1 MIHKSSQKLAL
12 FVRTRDCYSGTN
24 HCKALV
30 GWAHG
35 DPPLSPDQFP
45 LGIDFNKKIISDRNP
60 STLSNICLFQPRRV
74 SIFVTSLAFL
84 GSAVHPS
91 SDDQTFHFSTQFE
104 LCLFLGHLSEPIRW
118 NLSRV
123 RPGDNEWE
131 VECEDWEKEK
141 VYIVDNVNC
150 LVNRGQQ
157 YIYQQ
162 FYQYLKI
169 YSVNYQKY
177 YRYRKMHQIW
187 SDKFMESKTH
197 ISQENVGTM
206 TLSCLLTMKILCLF
220 YPSLHFSAQ
229 HLVLSGASICV
240 KIWILPI
247 IWERY
252 IGIFLIIGKL
262 LILIWS
268 YRWL

>member
-150 LVNRGQQ
+150 LVNRGQR
-157 YIYQQ
+157 YISTI
-162 FYQYLKI
+162 LSI
-169 YSVNYQKY
+169 
-177 YRYRKMHQIW
+177 
-187 SDKFMESKTH
+187 SK
-197 ISQENVGTM
+197 NLFGK
-206 TLSCLLTMKILCLF
+206 LSKIL
-220 YPSLHFSAQ
+220 
-229 HLVLSGASICV
+229 SIS
-240 KIWILPI
+240 
-247 IWERY
+247 EN
-252 IGIFLIIGKL
+252 G
-262 LILIWS
+262 
-268 YRWL
+268 YRTLAPPDISPH